1 MRGGGWYDIPCI
13 IVVKLTQGSF
23 YVKFVV
29 FLPKKLEQF
38 KPKNMNAFNY
48 CFVIKKIFS
57 AIGFCKWEIL
67 NASYLQIRKNSWN
80 SGFLLGF

>member
-1 MRGGGWYDIPCI
+1 MRGGGLYNIPCI

-23 YVKFVV
+23 YVNSVV

-48 CFVIKKIFS
+48 CFVIKKI
-57 AIGFCKWEIL
+57 L